1 MNVAI
6 VKYNAGNIYSVVN
19 ALKRLGIEPTLTDDA
34 ELLMKADKVLFPGQ
48 GHAGEAMDY
57 LRARK
62 LDLLIRD
69 LKQPVFGICVG
80 QQLLCRHS
88 EEGDTECIGIFDAE
102 VKRFQPQRHED
113 KVPCMGWQEISLPQ
127 PLQKEGGVNP
137 LYKGILSPLSLERQR
152 VGELCSGMGSGEAP
166 YVYFVHSYYVPVCNE
181 TIATA
186 DYILPYSASMHK
198 DNFYTCQFHPEK
210 SGKVGEQIIKNF
222 IDL

>member
-113 KVPCMGWQEISLPQ
+113 KVPCMGWNELK
-127 PLQKEGGVNP
+127 LTVNP
-137 LYKGILSPLSLERQR
+137 ILKNL
-152 VGELCSGMGSGEAP
+152 GEAP

>member
-19 ALKRLGIEPTLTDDA
+19 ALKRLSIEPTLTDDA

-48 GHAGEAMDY
+48 GHAGEAMAY
-57 LRARK
+57 LRAHK
-62 LDLLIRD
+62 LDEVIRD

-80 QQLLCRHS
+80 QQLLCKHS
-88 EEGDTECIGIFDAE
+88 EEGDTECIGIFDAD
-102 VKRFQPQRHED
+102 VKRFQPQRHEE
-113 KVPCMGWQEISLPQ
+113 KVPCMGWNKLIVESGKW
-127 PLQKEGGVNP
+127 KEESDFQINP
-137 LYKGILSPLSLERQR
+137 ILKNL
-152 VGELCSGMGSGEAP
+152 GENP
-166 YVYFVHSYYVPVCNE
+166 YVYFVHSYYVPVCAE

-210 SGKVGEQIIKNF
+210 SGKVGERILKNF
-222 IDL
+222 LDL

>member
-1 MNVAI
+1 MTVAI

-19 ALKRLGIEPTLTDDA
+19 ALKRLGVEPLLTDDA
-34 ELLMKADKVLFPGQ
+34 EQLKQADKVLFPGQ

-57 LRARK
+57 LKARR
-62 LDLLIRD
+62 LDEVIRD

-80 QQLLCRHS
+80 QQLLCKYS

-102 VKRFQPQRHED
+102 VKRFQPTRHED
-113 KVPCMGWQEISLPQ
+113 KGL
-127 PLQKEGGVNP
+127 GND
-137 LYKGILSPLSLERQR
+137 
-152 VGELCSGMGSGEAP
+152 P
-166 YVYFVHSYYVPVCNE
+166 YVYFVHSYYVPLCEE

-210 SGKVGEQIIKNF
+210 SGAVGERIIKNF
-222 IDL
+222 LEL